1 MVTLSSPK
9 QPPAEHLKDWYPYYA
24 GFTSAFVSDVFECYL
39 QSAGSVVDP
48 WNGSGT
54 TTAVA
59 AGRNVTSMGID
70 VNPALSVV
78 ARARLTPKSIT
89 DSLVPIAAD
98 IAAAAERS
106 TPTSRESDPL
116 SAWLGPA
123 ATNEIRRLQ
132 RAIVPIAADIA
143 AAAERSTPTS
153 RESDPLSA
161 WLGPAAT
168 NEIRRLQRA
177 IHVVT
182 AADDALEVDLY
193 LGDETAPSR
202 LPLITAF
209 FYSVLFAATRDLLR
223 PFRGSNP
230 TWMVAPSSPHKRLRP
245 GAKTIRG
252 RFLERTVYLS
262 SRLQVS
268 RPNSNE
274 LTSIRTGRASVI
286 MSDEHSFDACLT
298 SPPYAT
304 RIDYIRGS
312 TPELSVLGLS
322 ESAIANLRRQTT
334 GTPIVRGVNSVE
346 GKISDE
352 ARNLIKR
359 VAGHDSHGSANYYA
373 PWLRNYL
380 IQIHET
386 LELIAARVKPAGRIA
401 IVVQDSY
408 YKALHIDLQH
418 LVTTSLATTGRSL
431 IAQHDFPV
439 HRSMSN
445 MNSRARSHLQMRSHR
460 ESLLVFE

>member
-1 MVTLSSPK
+1 MVTLTSPK

-24 GFTSAFVSDVFECYL
+24 GFTSAFVTDVFECYL

-59 AGRNVTSMGID
+59 AARNVSSMGID

-78 ARARLTPKSIT
+78 ARARLTPKSIA
-89 DSLVPIAAD
+89 DSLAPIAAD
-98 IAAAAERS
+98 IAAAAERT
-106 TPTSRESDPL
+106 TPTNRESDPL
-116 SAWLGPA
+116 SVWLEP
-123 ATNEIRRLQ
+123 
-132 RAIVPIAADIA
+132 V
-143 AAAERSTPTS
+143 
-153 RESDPLSA
+153 
-161 WLGPAAT
+161 AT

-193 LGDETAPSR
+193 MGDESAPSR

-245 GAKTIRG
+245 GTGTIRA
-252 RFLERTVYLS
+252 RFLERNAYLS
-262 SRLQVS
+262 SRLQIR
-268 RPNSNE
+268 RPDSNE
-274 LTSIRTGRASVI
+274 LASIRTGRASVVL
-286 MSDEHSFDACLT
+286 SDQDSFDACLA

-304 RIDYIRGS
+304 RIDYIKGS
-312 TPELSVLGLS
+312 VPELSVLGLS
-322 ESAIANLRRQTT
+322 EKALASLRQQTT
-334 GTPIVRGVNSVE
+334 GTPVLRGVNRIE
-346 GKISDE
+346 GEIPDE
-352 ARNLIKR
+352 AQDLVER
-359 VAGHDSHGSANYYA
+359 VASHHSHGSANYYA

-380 IQIHET
+380 TEIHKAFEV
-386 LELIAARVKPAGRIA
+386 IAARVKPAGRIA

-408 YKALHIDLQH
+408 YKSLHIDLQH
-418 LVTTSLATTGRSL
+418 LVATSLATAGRSL
-431 IAQHDFPV
+431 IARHDFPV
-439 HRSMSN
+439 RHSMSH
-445 MNSRARSHLQMRSHR
+445 MNSRARSHLRMRKHR

>member
-89 DSLVPIAAD
+89 DSL
-98 IAAAAERS
+98 
-106 TPTSRESDPL
+106 
-116 SAWLGPA
+116 
-123 ATNEIRRLQ
+123 
-132 RAIVPIAADIA
+132 VPIAADIA

>member
-89 DSLVPIAAD
+89 DSL
-98 IAAAAERS
+98 
-106 TPTSRESDPL
+106 
-116 SAWLGPA
+116 
-123 ATNEIRRLQ
+123 
-132 RAIVPIAADIA
+132 VPIAADIA

-268 RPNSNE
+268 RPDSNE

-352 ARNLIKR
+352 ARNLVKR
-359 VAGHDSHGSANYYA
+359 VASHDSHGSANYYA

-380 IQIHET
+380 IEIHET